1 MKRTL
6 VAAAVLL
13 ASGLASAQST
23 GWYGG
28 VSVGQASVDLDHVS
42 RDIAAE
48 VEDAGIPVVSASED
62 DSHMVYKLFLGYQYT
77 PNFAIEAGYAD
88 LGKYEA
94 KVIGDVFGLPLDLR
108 GEVKS
113 KAVFIDAVGMLPLTP
128 EFSMFGKVGAAYA
141 RTKTH
146 ASMTFLG
153 ERLSGSDSDSEY
165 VPKAGFGA
173 EYALTKT
180 VALRA
185 EYERYFDVGD
195 EDETGESDVDFWSIG
210 LKFGF

>member
-1 MKRTL
+1 MKRTFA
-6 VAAAVLL
+6 AAAVFLV
-13 ASGLASAQST
+13 SGLASAQGT

-42 RDIAAE
+42 RDFAAE

-62 DSHMVYKLFLGYQYT
+62 DSHMVYKLFLGYKYT

-88 LGKYEA
+88 LGKYDA
-94 KVIGDVFGLPLDLR
+94 KVVGDVFGLPLDVR

-141 RTKTH
+141 RTKAR
-146 ASMTFLG
+146 ASMEFLG
-153 ERLSGSDSDSEY
+153 ERLSDSDSDSEY

-180 VALRA
+180 IALRA

-195 EDETGESDVDFWSIG
+195 EDDTGESDVDFWSVG

>member
-1 MKRTL
+1 MKRTFA
-6 VAAAVLL
+6 AAAVLL
-13 ASGLASAQST
+13 VSGLASAQGT

-42 RDIAAE
+42 RDFAAE

-62 DSHMVYKLFLGYQYT
+62 DSHMVYKLFLGYKYT

-88 LGKYEA
+88 LGKYDA
-94 KVIGDVFGLPLDLR
+94 KVVGDVFGLPLDVR

-141 RTKTH
+141 RTKAR
-146 ASMTFLG
+146 ASMEFLG
-153 ERLSGSDSDSEY
+153 ERLSDSDSDSEY

-180 VALRA
+180 IALRA

-195 EDETGESDVDFWSIG
+195 EDDTGESDVDFWSVG

>member
-1 MKRTL
+1 VRRTFA
-6 VAAAVLL
+6 AAAVLL
-13 ASGLASAQST
+13 VSGLASAQGT

-28 VSVGQASVDLDHVS
+28 VSVGQASVDLDNVS

-48 VEDAGIPVVSASED
+48 VEDWGVPVVSASED
-62 DSHMVYKLFLGYQYT
+62 DNHMVYKLFLGYKYN

-88 LGKYEA
+88 LGKYDA
-94 KVIGDVFGLPLDLR
+94 KVIGDVGGLPLDVR

-113 KAVFIDAVGMLPLTP
+113 KAVFIDAVGILPLTL

-141 RTKTH
+141 RTKAH
-146 ASMTFLG
+146 ASATLMGFR
-153 ERLSGSDSDSEY
+153 ESDSESDSEY

-173 EYALTKT
+173 EYAFTKT

-195 EDETGESDVDFWSIG
+195 EDKTGESDVDFWSVG